1 MEVDDRRTPDDE
13 VGPQLAAGRDA
24 TIHDAGPGRVL
35 RRTGPTRDLLSEAV
49 VMEHV
54 RAAGYPVPIVH
65 RVGPGEQVLE
75 RVEGPTM
82 LDDLQAHPWRVG
94 RHARTLGELHTAL
107 HRITAPPDLRPY
119 DPAGDTTGDE
129 ILHLDLH
136 PGNVILSPSGPV
148 VIDWN
153 NVRRG
158 PAAADVALTWIL
170 MGAFE
175 LDQAP
180 LTGPWPTRLLARAER
195 AAIPRIRRR
204 LVRTFLE
211 ASGVRDEARALLPAV
226 AAIRL
231 EDRNVRPGEAVAI
244 RAMVAREAS
253 S

>member
-1 MEVDDRRTPDDE
+1 MEVDDRRTPDAE
-13 VGPQLAAGRDA
+13 VGTQVAAGRDA

-35 RRTGPTRDLLSEAV
+35 RRTEATRDLHAEAV

-54 RAAGYPVPIVH
+54 RAVGYPVPIVH

-94 RHARTLGELHTAL
+94 RHARTLADLHTRL
-107 HRITAPPDLRPY
+107 HEIPAPDGLRPY
-119 DPAGDTTGDE
+119 EIDGGA

-175 LDQAP
+175 LDQEP
-180 LTGPWPTRLLARAER
+180 PTGPWHRRALDRAER
-195 AAIPRIRRR
+195 LVIPQIRRR

-211 ASGVRDEARALLPAV
+211 ASGVELAARAILPAV
-226 AAIRL
+226 ATVRL
-231 EDRNVRPGEAVAI
+231 EDRNVRPGEATAI
-244 RAMVAREAS
+244 RALVEREATA
-253 S
+253 